1 MGLSAGTVIT
11 KETKAT
17 NNRVLLVVLLFGC
30 IVSFVEHNLCLDTYR
45 RNPDL
50 KVVSEEH

>member
-1 MGLSAGTVIT
+1 MGLSAGTIIT

-17 NNRVLLVVLLFGC
+17 NNRALLVVLLFGD
-30 IVSFVEHNLCLDTYR
+30 IVSLVCLDTYR

-50 KVVSEEH
+50 TVVSEEH